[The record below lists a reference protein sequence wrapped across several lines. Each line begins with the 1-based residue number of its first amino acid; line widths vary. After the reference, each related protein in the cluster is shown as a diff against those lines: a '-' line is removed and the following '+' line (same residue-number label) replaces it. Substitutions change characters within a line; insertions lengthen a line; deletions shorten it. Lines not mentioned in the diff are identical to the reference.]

1 MNGLINWLNKHVVP
15 IAARIGSI
23 RWLVALRDAFIAIMP
38 AMMAGAVSTVL
49 NALTQCSGLSALT
62 LLSGPEP

>member
-49 NALTQCSGLSALT
+49 NALIRD
-62 LLSGPEP
+62 